1 MGKKNKSSPTV
12 EAPRQEIER
21 LQEIYSFLRKEEVAG
36 FLESYP
42 YLVPLLFEACPQVRK
57 HFGCDAPVFLEV
69 VTDPEATDDR
79 ELYALIGTRLP
90 PEAALEKLERFDNEW
105 WSAVLD
111 RAQCKLCID
120 VGFV

>member
-1 MGKKNKSSPTV
+1 MGKKNKGSPIV

-21 LQEIYSFLRKEEVAG
+21 LQEIYSFRQKEDVAE
-36 FLESYP
+36 FLESHP
-42 YLVPLLFEACPQVRK
+42 YLVPLLFEAYPQIEK
-57 HFGCDAPVFLEV
+57 HFGSHARVFLEV
-69 VTDPEATDDR
+69 VTDPEATADR

-90 PEAALEKLERFDNEW
+90 PEAALEKLERFDKEW
-105 WSAVLD
+105 WSAAMD